1 MGQQHNTRK
10 TRAGEQRKKTC
21 AAAGPENRERKSNP
35 ENARARHERKVADS
49 MPTGRAQPSGRERP
63 RRCNQKD
70 SRDEH
75 QKNYQESYFEREHL
89 EMLARAFRQDRRERG
104 APLADADWVDG
115 PLDSWLAC
123 LDTGESHLEGED
135 MAAFAVGMAE
145 TLSIRDALIL
155 SLIIDERRCP
165 KSQLIEF
172 AARPHLVHAKQRM
185 GELLTA
191 AFWDEGLAPDRERC
205 MTGIDILIDLA
216 EAVPVPYCVQP
227 LAIIAYA
234 LWWMGDARSEAFA
247 AQCLVLDGEC
257 SLAAMIFSAC
267 EHQLAPAWCIEQSE

>member
-1 MGQQHNTRK
+1 MNQRNTRK
-10 TRAGEQRKKTC
+10 PRASEHRKTTRA
-21 AAAGPENRERKSNP
+21 AVGPESKERRGKP
-35 ENARARHERKVADS
+35 ESARARPEGSGANHTS
-49 MPTGRAQPSGRERP
+49 GGRAKPAECERSM
-63 RRCNQKD
+63 RCNRQDGHRQDCRKD
-70 SRDEH
+70 CL
-75 QKNYQESYFEREHL
+75 EREHL

-104 APLADADWVDG
+104 AQAADADWVDG

-123 LDTGESHLEGED
+123 LDTGETRLERED

-155 SLIIDERRCP
+155 SLVIDEQRCP

-172 AARPHLVHAKQRM
+172 AARPHLVRAKQRM

-267 EHQLAPAWCIEQSE
+267 EQQLAPAWCIEQSE